1 MGPSADEIAG
11 RALELAEAAVGDL
24 QRSVVDSVAVE
35 DLRQAWNRL
44 LQLEGRDE
52 ANAVGRLSPVGRVA
66 SEVLLA
72 ALAAFVE
79 EDCPNAPSSDSESA
93 APGPSDH
100 GGRLEEEAQHLAG
113 LVAGARDALVA
124 AQAEVTRLEPQLNG
138 AKVRFGNAI
147 RRLYQ
152 AGASVS
158 SIAQPIEMSEEAV
171 ERVVGAVSATEYKS
185 VIACNFCNSA
195 TRRLIAGP
203 GVYIC
208 SACIETSQDVGAGH
222 RQDPKVVPKERGDD
236 EAKCSFCGKHPN
248 QVQYV
253 VATES
258 TLICD
263 ECLDLCAEIIA
274 EGLGV

>member
-1 MGPSADEIAG
+1 MGPSADEIA
-11 RALELAEAAVGDL
+11 RKALQLAEAVLGDL
-24 QRSVVDSVAVE
+24 QRSVGDSVALE

-44 LQLEGRDE
+44 MQLEGRDE
-52 ANAVGRLSPVGRVA
+52 ANAVEQRSPASRVA
-66 SEVLLA
+66 SELLLA

-79 EDCPNAPSSDSESA
+79 EQGPKAPSGGTASTASE
-93 APGPSDH
+93 PSEN
-100 GGRLEEEAQHLAG
+100 GGLLEEAEHLAE

-124 AQAEVTRLEPQLNG
+124 AQAEVTRLEPQFNA
-138 AKVRFGNAI
+138 AKVRLGNGI

-152 AGASVS
+152 AGVSVS
-158 SIAQPIEMSEEAV
+158 SIAQAMGMSEEAV
-171 ERVVGAVSATEYKS
+171 ELVVGAVSASEYKS

-208 SACIETSQDVGAGH
+208 SGCVEIAQEVGSG
-222 RQDPKVVPKERGDD
+222 RQQDPKVALKERVVDD
-236 EAKCSFCGKHPN
+236 SKCSFCGKRPG
-248 QVQYV
+248 QVRYV
-253 VATES
+253 VTAES